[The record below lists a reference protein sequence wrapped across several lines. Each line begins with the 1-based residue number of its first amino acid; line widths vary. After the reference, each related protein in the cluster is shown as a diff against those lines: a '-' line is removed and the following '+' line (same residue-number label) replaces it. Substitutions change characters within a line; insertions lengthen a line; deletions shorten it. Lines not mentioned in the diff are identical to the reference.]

1 MFLGRFVR
9 GATVLSA
16 RNYGSGQRLKNP
28 PASEQRGSAL
38 VAVMGVMA
46 VGVILT
52 TVLLASLVSGIGF
65 TSSTRA
71 GVQSQASADA
81 GIAVAQMSLIKGTCT
96 TDTVGQGNANG
107 RFVSD
112 VDSPLIFDV
121 QVQYSSGA
129 GSAIDG
135 CPPGTNV
142 DVQIVSGGT
151 AAAPG
156 VSIERGDNST
166 VVAEFSAA
174 SGSSTDPATG
184 PAVFAYSST
193 GFTGSGSLVSVDG
206 STPSVMVKS
215 GNTACGGGSDGGVD
229 WVIEGG
235 SLTMSGSCQIEGT
248 VWATGT
254 VTNNAGTSPA
264 IGGNVVAAAYS
275 AGNSGTV
282 EGSVW
287 SSGLT
292 SLSNGGARVK
302 GNVVAGSVSITGGDV
317 DGSVWTSGA
326 LSFSGGGNVITG
338 NTESG
343 TLTMSSS
350 ATTQGSSLV
359 LGAANLNRA
368 TINGNL
374 KAKSITIKS
383 STVGGTQTIV
393 PAGPPAGPAPA
404 TAPPAPIV
412 PNWIDFTYKK
422 SDWAGFSEIVLT
434 GNCAHQWWPV
444 GNKLQEAIDSMTG
457 PTAIDTRG
465 CTNGVQMDSS
475 VQYTLNHDV
484 AIIGENFDLTGG
496 AKLNATKD
504 VRLWLISED
513 KTPNSLPTCAGR
525 TFTVDGGFTI
535 TNNISTMI
543 YTPCRANLGSTKW
556 KGQLFAGEAY
566 LDGAAELAFTPV
578 GLPGYDL
585 ATGVATGVTTPST
598 ESIFEQPTSIR
609 NTSTSD

>member
-1 MFLGRFVR
+1 MR
-9 GATVLSA
+9 GATTFSA
-16 RNYGSGQRLKNP
+16 RHNGYALGPRSG
-28 PASEQRGSAL
+28 ASEQSGSAL
-38 VAVMGVMA
+38 VAVMGVMS

-52 TVLLASLVSGIGF
+52 TVLLTSLVGAVGF
-65 TSSTRA
+65 TSATRA

-107 RFVSD
+107 HFVSD
-112 VDSPLIFDV
+112 EESPLIFDV

-129 GSAIDG
+129 GSPIDG

-151 AAAPG
+151 AAATG
-156 VSIERGDNST
+156 VSTAQGDNST
-166 VVAEFSAA
+166 VLAEFSASTSTTIVPA
-174 SGSSTDPATG
+174 SG

-235 SLTMSGSCQIEGT
+235 SLTMTGSCQIEGT

-264 IGGNVVAAAYS
+264 IGGNVVAAAYT
-275 AGNSGTV
+275 AGNSGTL

-287 SSGLT
+287 TSGLT
-292 SLSNGGARVK
+292 TLSNGGARVK
-302 GNVVAGSVSITGGDV
+302 GNISAGSVNITGGDV
-317 DGSVWTSGA
+317 DGNLWTSGA
-326 LSFSGGGNVITG
+326 LSFSGGGNVIAG
-338 NTESG
+338 NTQSAS
-343 TLTMSSS
+343 LTMSSS
-350 ATTQGSSLV
+350 ALTQGSSLV
-359 LGAANLNRA
+359 LGAANLNKA

-374 KAKSITIKS
+374 KAKSITLKS
-383 STVGGTQTIV
+383 STVGGTQTVV

-444 GNKLQEAIDSMTG
+444 GNKLKEAMDSMTG
-457 PTAIDTRG
+457 PTVIDTRG

-475 VQYTLNHDV
+475 VAYTVKHDL
-484 AIIGENFDLTGG
+484 AIIGENFSLTGG
-496 AKLNATKD
+496 AKLNAADD

-513 KTPNSLPTCAGR
+513 KTANGLPTCAGR
-525 TFTVDGGFTI
+525 TFKVDGGFTI

-543 YTPCRANLGSTKW
+543 YTPCRADLGSTKW

-566 LDGAAELAFTPV
+566 LDGAAELSFLPV

-585 ATGVATGVTTPST
+585 ATGVAASEVTPST
-598 ESIFEQPTSIR
+598 ESIFEQPTSVR
-609 NTSTSD
+609 NVSASD